1 MAKERYEGMKAY
13 QLILPIDEYISL
25 KVTAAKLNMTMKDL
39 IMKSVLAYNVQSQ
52 SKEQDDE

>member
-39 IMKSVLAYNVQSQ
+39 IIKSVLEYSTKQQ
-52 SKEQDDE
+52 SKEQYDE